1 MAGAAPGLGVALS
14 VAVGGRGARLWGP
27 ALPGVCWVCRV
38 CGVCWVCGAC
48 WVGQLGSP
56 LAAGVG
62 LRLRFQLIPCLWLL
76 GA

>member
-1 MAGAAPGLGVALS
+1 M
-14 VAVGGRGARLWGP
+14 AVGGRGAQLWGP
-27 ALPGVCWVCRV
+27 ALPGVCGVCRV

-56 LAAGVG
+56 LAAGVELG
-62 LRLRFQLIPCLWLL
+62 LRFQLIPCLWLL

>member
-1 MAGAAPGLGVALS
+1 MQGV
-14 VAVGGRGARLWGP
+14 RGMR
-27 ALPGVCWVCRV
+27 VCWVCGM
-38 CGVCWVCGAC
+38 CEVCGAC

-62 LRLRFQLIPCLWLL
+62 LGLRFQLIPCLWLL